1 MGLFREF
8 HGMQPI
14 FNGKLYSIHLR
25 YLDSMWLNAVFMFH
39 GTSWRLNNALIHGN
53 VYRKGLV
60 HV

>member
-25 YLDSMWLNAVFMFH
+25 YLDSMWLNAVFYVPWDFME
-39 GTSWRLNNALIHGN
+39 IE
-53 VYRKGLV
+53 
-60 HV
+60 